1 MKLWSWNV
9 NGIRACHRK
18 GEFIRLLEENEP
30 DVLCIQETKA
40 WPEQLDADLLSDH
53 GYHVTWATAEKKGYS
68 GVATFSRFEPD
79 ETVVGMG
86 IEQFDREGRVVVSRW
101 SDITLVNAYFPNGQR
116 DHARLPYKT
125 EFYRAM
131 FRFGAD
137 EQAKGR
143 AVIICGDWNT
153 AHHEIDLK
161 NWKSNRKTSGFTDF
175 ERELVTEFTDAGY
188 KDAFRTLYPEVSDRY
203 TWWSNRAGVRE
214 RNIGWRIDYHFVSE
228 GFWPRVVDAKIHDG
242 TYGSD
247 HCPIELVTSDTDS
260 P

>member
-1 MKLWSWNV
+1 MARAARRGSA
-9 NGIRACHRK
+9 IRPRVPCHLGDR
-18 GEFIRLLEENEP
+18 
-30 DVLCIQETKA
+30 
-40 WPEQLDADLLSDH
+40 
-53 GYHVTWATAEKKGYS
+53 EKKGYS

-131 FRFGAD
+131 FQFGAD

-188 KDAFRTLYPEVSDRY
+188 KDAFRTLTQRSQTGTP
-203 TWWSNRAGVRE
+203 GGQ
-214 RNIGWRIDYHFVSE
+214 IGQAYASE
-228 GFWPRVVDAKIHDG
+228 M
-242 TYGSD
+242 
-247 HCPIELVTSDTDS
+247 
-260 P
+260 